1 MISHGLPAMGLES
14 LIARH
19 RLDVHQ
25 ATRLVRL
32 LLRLAR
38 EAPVG
43 RLRLNRNRR
52 TMLSLRGRPAAWTV
66 SLHVGLLDHDR
77 VVDEIPDWVRGQGRT
92 TTPSLRRFLQEVWSR
107 QHAAKVVHSGDDDL
121 ARGLPTLGGPLAL
134 AQEFAAVHQRWFARL
149 PLPQVGW
156 SRASLGRRISHIRF
170 GSYRR
175 KPEALVLVHPRL
187 DQPWVAQAF
196 LEHVLYHE
204 LCHHAQ
210 ACAPLRGER
219 AHSPRFR
226 AMERAYPQHREA
238 MAWERANLERL
249 MAPPEG
255 AHPTQP
261 STWP

>member
-1 MISHGLPAMGLES
+1 MIALRLSATDIER

-19 RLDVHQ
+19 RLDVLQ

-32 LLRLAR
+32 QLRLSH

-66 SLHVGLLDHDR
+66 SLHIGLLDSDGA
-77 VVDEIPDWVRGQGRT
+77 VEEIPAWVRTQGRS
-92 TTPSLRRFLQEVWSR
+92 TTPALRRCLEEAWSR

-121 ARGLPTLGGPLAL
+121 ARGLPTLGGPLVL
-134 AQEFAAVHQRWFARL
+134 AQEFAMVHQRWFAQL
-149 PLPQVGW
+149 PLPLIGW
-156 SRASLGRRISHIRF
+156 SRASPGRRISHIRF

-175 KPEALVLVHPRL
+175 TPQALVLVHPRL
-187 DQPWVAQAF
+187 DQPWVARAF
-196 LEHVLYHE
+196 VEHVLFHE

-219 AHSPRFR
+219 PHSPRFR
-226 AMERAYPQHREA
+226 AMERAYPGHREA
-238 MAWERANLERL
+238 LAWERANLERL

-255 AHPTQP
+255 MRNPTP
-261 STWP
+261 P

>member
-1 MISHGLPAMGLES
+1 MIAAGLSAAGLEG

-19 RLDVHQ
+19 RLDLQQ

-32 LLRLAR
+32 QLRLAR

-77 VVDEIPDWVRGQGRT
+77 AVDEIPGWVASQGRRT
-92 TTPSLRRFLQEVWSR
+92 SPALRQCLEEAWSR
-107 QHAAKVVHSGDDDL
+107 QHAAKVVRSGDDHL
-121 ARGLPTLGGPLAL
+121 ARDLPTLGGPLAL
-134 AQEFAAVHQRWFARL
+134 AQEFAAVHQRWFAQL
-149 PLPQVGW
+149 PLPRIGW
-156 SRASLGRRISHIRF
+156 SRASPERRLSHIRF

-175 KPEALVLVHPRL
+175 APEALVLVHPRL
-187 DQPWVAQAF
+187 DQHWVARAF
-196 LEHVLYHE
+196 IEHVLFHE

-210 ACAPLRGER
+210 ACAPQRGER

-238 MAWERANLERL
+238 LAWERANLERL
-249 MAPPEG
+249 MAAPER
-255 AHPTQP
+255 AHAPAE
-261 STWP
+261 SR

>member
-1 MISHGLPAMGLES
+1 MISAGLSAADLET

-19 RLDVHQ
+19 RLDALQ

-32 LLRLAR
+32 QLRLAR

-66 SLHVGLLDHDR
+66 SLHVGLLDHDGA
-77 VVDEIPDWVRGQGRT
+77 VDEIPGWVRGQGRT
-92 TTPSLRRFLQEVWSR
+92 TTPALRRCLEEAWSR
-107 QHAAKVVHSGDDDL
+107 QHAAKVVRSGDVDL
-121 ARGLPTLGGPLAL
+121 ARGLPTLQGPLIL
-134 AQEFAAVHQRWFARL
+134 AQEFALVHQRWFSRL

-156 SRASLGRRISHIRF
+156 SRGSLERRISHIRF

-175 KPEALVLVHPRL
+175 TPPALVLVHPRL
-187 DQPWVAQAF
+187 DQPWVARVF
-196 LEHVLYHE
+196 VEHVLFHE

-210 ACAPLRGER
+210 ACAPQRGER

-226 AMERAYPQHREA
+226 AMERDYPQHREA

-249 MAPPEG
+249 LAPP
-255 AHPTQP
+255 
-261 STWP
+261 